1 MQRIRAA
8 ARTDR
13 YTRLLS
19 RKNVDSNK
27 SSPSVVLCVAPDGH
41 GGHSTAAARGQR
53 TVCCMGLISSLS
65 SVNQWFVPLCHA
77 SKFTNSTDRLRSC
90 SRAIS
95 ASTRCTLFSPATG
108 THLCRMHARLH
119 LCTLVTPLPLSLPL
133 PLPST
138 GTGPRSARVCVQCR
152 SADGVAFVLSTTRP
166 LCSDTVRCHISL
178 VACCMPYVA
187 CCMLRV
193 NALRVRVLL

>member
-1 MQRIRAA
+1 MVLPVETPHPAYTEARDSHGADDAPRRASRQSHGPCLSCRAA
-8 ARTDR
+8 AGGGSGGCD
-13 YTRLLS
+13 
-19 RKNVDSNK
+19 V
-27 SSPSVVLCVAPDGH
+27 CV
-41 GGHSTAAARGQR
+41 R
-53 TVCCMGLISSLS
+53 V
-65 SVNQWFVPLCHA
+65 
-77 SKFTNSTDRLRSC
+77 RLRSC

-119 LCTLVTPLPLSLPL
+119 LCTLVTPLPLSLPLPLPL

-193 NALRVRVLL
+193 NAARSCFALGTTRPGSGTTRCGAMRRR